1 MPRRFSSA
9 LLESGALMGIEIENT
24 VELEGVQFGWP
35 DETPLL
41 SIERLELSPGE
52 RLFIHGPSGSGKST
66 LLGLIAGIQL
76 PTQGSVK
83 LLGTDLRAVT
93 AGARDR
99 LRGNELG
106 FVFQQF
112 NLVPY
117 LSVLDNVLLPLT
129 FARGRRERCGG
140 MEAARTA
147 AAQLL
152 ERLGIEDFLAPRR
165 PAELS
170 VGQQQ
175 RVAVARALL
184 GGPQLIICDEPTSA
198 LDAGARDSFLDVLL
212 AEASNSGAA
221 ILFVSHDAALASHFD
236 RTVEMSSFRWIDP

>member
-1 MPRRFSSA
+1 MPRRFFAA
-9 LLESGALMGIEIENT
+9 LVESGALMGTEIENI

-35 DETPLL
+35 NETPLL
-41 SIERLELSPGE
+41 AIERLVLSPGE

-76 PTQGSVK
+76 PTQGSAC
-83 LLGTDLRAVT
+83 LFGTDLRWVT

-99 LRGNELG
+99 LRGNEIG

-129 FARGRRERCGG
+129 FARGRRQRCGG
-140 MEAARTA
+140 MEAARRA

-152 ERLGIEDFLAPRR
+152 ERLGIEDSLARRR

-184 GGPQLIICDEPTSA
+184 GGPRLIICDEPTSA

-212 AEASNSGAA
+212 DESGESGAA

-236 RTVEMSSFRWIDP
+236 RTVEMSSFRWFHS